1 MDAHS
6 RVWYLL
12 HKCNR
17 ARREHVASNMLF
29 QLYYECVK
37 QTAVCFFYA
46 YFINADV
53 DIRFREC
60 YFMIQKMLA
69 LE

>member
-29 QLYYECVK
+29 QVSTLTYERKMYEKEQKDQEIYSTCIDACNYSRNV
-37 QTAVCFFYA
+37 FF
-46 YFINADV
+46 
-53 DIRFREC
+53 IR
-60 YFMIQKMLA
+60 LW
-69 LE
+69 